1 MSWDAKDADEK
12 FKDLSAR
19 GITYFLYITHLCQK
33 EQMNKQIF
41 WISINFKNARNNIS
55 KILLRFLN

>member
-19 GITYFLYITHLCQK
+19 GITYQK
-33 EQMNKQIF
+33 
-41 WISINFKNARNNIS
+41 
-55 KILLRFLN
+55 LNGRSELPLKRRKAVNRREVNSSY